1 MDLMALAARLT
12 LDMKDY
18 EEGIGKAKESAQS
31 FSEKFGKSISKIGGV
46 VTTVAKLGT
55 AAIGA
60 GSAAVGMLVAQS
72 VNAYSSYEQLSGG
85 VKKLF
90 GDAAS
95 EVEKY
100 ASQAYKTAGMSANQY
115 MEQATS
121 FSASLINS
129 LGGDTKKAAELSDVA
144 MRAMSDNVN
153 TFGSD
158 MESVQN
164 AFQGFSKKNYTMLD
178 NLKLG
183 YGGTEN
189 EMGRLIADANAYA
202 EANGQAANLSMKSF
216 ADIIRAIELIQEKQ
230 GIAGT
235 TAKEAATTI
244 EGAFNMTKAAW
255 ENLVA
260 GFANPDANMD
270 QLMDNLIV
278 AIVGDKK
285 GEGLLNQ
292 LLPAIERALD
302 GIGKFVEKAAP
313 IIGQYLPGLMEKIL
327 PRLIKAATSLV
338 SGVIKALPTMM
349 KIVIEQIPYIVTQ
362 IKDALIKAAPMIV
375 EGGKE
380 LIKSIY
386 DGIIEAFPQVQ
397 GVLDT
402 LKNAFETAF
411 DAIASIA
418 TFIIDHIEQIKIVI
432 VAAVGAITGLGIV
445 GIISSIAGAITTV
458 VSVLGTLISALSMIK
473 SFAGLVSVISTLV
486 GGPLVLIPVLIGAL
500 VAAFIYL
507 WNTSEGFR
515 NFWIG
520 LWENIKT
527 VASVVVEAVLGFF
540 TMIGEALT
548 EAAEFIGGVI
558 TTIISAVQTAWET
571 IKTVVNV
578 AIQVI
583 EVILSNAVKILT
595 LPWQFLWANFGGII
609 TEKWETFK
617 SIISKALNVISK
629 TIKNVWTAITTTVS
643 SILEKIKST
652 ISSIWEKISTTIGK
666 VLDTIKSTISTKWNA
681 VKETVSNVL
690 NTIKST
696 VSGIWKSIKE
706 TISNIIGNIVSGIKE
721 KFDSILENAKK
732 VFESVKDAI
741 TGPIETAKSFIDSAI
756 ETIKNLFANA
766 GFEFPD
772 IKLPHF
778 SWDWVDIGGVVS
790 VPSISID
797 WYRKAYGQPYMF
809 TTPTVIGNKGFGDG
823 PGGEMVYGHD
833 NLMTDIKEAV
843 KSAGGGTFAPV
854 INIYTR
860 EGQSNKEIAEYVI
873 NEIDRR
879 YNREGKEYA

>member
-1 MDLMALAARLT
+1 MDLMSLAARLT
-12 LDMKDY
+12 LDMRDY
-18 EEGIGKAKESAQS
+18 EEAMKKAEKSAQS
-31 FSEKFGKSISKIGGV
+31 FSDRFGGTISKIGGIV
-46 VTTVAKLGT
+46 KNVAKAG
-55 AAIGA
+55 AVAIGA
-60 GSAAVGMLVAQS
+60 GSTAVGILTKQS
-72 VNAYSSYEQLSGG
+72 VSAYSQYEQLSGG

-100 ASQAYKTAGMSANQY
+100 ANQAYKTAGMSANQY

-129 LGGDTKKAAELSDVA
+129 LGGDTKKAAELADVA
-144 MRAMSDNVN
+144 MRAMSDNAN
-153 TFGSD
+153 TFGTD
-158 MESVQN
+158 MASVQY
-164 AFQGFSKKNYTMLD
+164 AFQGFAKQNYTMLD

-183 YGGTEN
+183 YGGTKH
-189 EMGRLIADANAYA
+189 EMERLIADANAYA
-202 EANGQAANLSMKSF
+202 EANGQAADMSMESF

-244 EGAFNMTKAAW
+244 EGAFNSTKSAW

-260 GFANPDANMD
+260 GLANPDAD
-270 QLMDNLIV
+270 LGKLIDNLIV
-278 AIVGDKK
+278 AMVGDKE
-285 GEGLLNQ
+285 GTGLLNQ
-292 LLPAIERALD
+292 LIPAIERALD
-302 GIGKFVEKAAP
+302 GIGQLISRAAP
-313 IIGQYLPGLMEKIL
+313 IISKYLPGLMEAIL
-327 PRLIKAATSLV
+327 PGLISAATSLV
-338 SGVIKALPTMM
+338 IGLINALPTIM
-349 KIVIEQIPYIVTQ
+349 QILV
-362 IKDALIKAAPMIV
+362 
-375 EGGKE
+375 
-380 LIKSIY
+380 KSIY
-386 DGIIEAFPQVQ
+386 DVLVKELPQIKPA
-397 GVLDT
+397 LDT
-402 LKNAFETAF
+402 LITIFDVAFNTITNIVNF
-411 DAIASIA
+411 V
-418 TFIIDHIEQIKIVI
+418 IDHIEQIKLVVVT
-432 VAAVGAITGLGIV
+432 VAGAIAGLGLV
-445 GIISSIAGAITTV
+445 GIIGSIAGAITTV
-458 VSVLGTLISALSMIK
+458 VGAIGTLISALSMIK
-473 SFAGLVSVISTLV
+473 SFAGLVSVISTLA

-527 VASVVVEAVLGFF
+527 
-540 TMIGEALT
+540 
-548 EAAEFIGGVI
+548 
-558 TTIISAVQTAWET
+558 
-571 IKTVVNV
+571 
-578 AIQVI
+578 
-583 EVILSNAVKILT
+583 
-595 LPWQFLWANFGGII
+595 
-609 TEKWETFK
+609 
-617 SIISKALNVISK
+617 IISKALNVISK

-690 NTIKST
+690 NTIKNT
-696 VSGIWKSIKE
+696 VSGIWNSIKE
-706 TISNIIGNIVSGIKE
+706 TISSIIGNIVSGVKD

-741 TGPIETAKSFIDSAI
+741 TGPIETAKSFIDDAI
-756 ETIKNLFANA
+756 GTIKNLFANA

-778 SWDWVDIGGVVS
+778 SWEWVDIGGIVS
-790 VPSISID
+790 IPSISID
-797 WYRKAYGQPYMF
+797 WYRKAYEQPYMF

-823 PGGEMVYGHD
+823 FGGEMVYGHE
-833 NLMTDIKEAV
+833 NLMNDIKEAV
-843 KSAGGGTFAPV
+843 KSESKGTFAPV